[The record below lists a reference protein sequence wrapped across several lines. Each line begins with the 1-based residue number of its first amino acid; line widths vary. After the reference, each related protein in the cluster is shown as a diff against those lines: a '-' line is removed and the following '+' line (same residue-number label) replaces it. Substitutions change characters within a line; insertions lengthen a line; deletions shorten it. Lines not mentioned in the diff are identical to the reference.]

1 MTMQTIHAEYAEHFQ
16 NTTGCDPMT
25 FEDWIA
31 IDANDRPGVAKV
43 TVRGRNGYDY
53 DATPVKGELFIVGKF
68 IVEVIDGKCERT
80 ICKATKANVAKYSK

>member
-1 MTMQTIHAEYAEHFQ
+1 MPIQYLH
-16 NTTGCDPMT
+16 
-25 FEDWIA
+25 
-31 IDANDRPGVAKV
+31 ANDDRTQTTTSKVRTMTKV

-53 DATPVKGELFIVGKF
+53 DATPVKGELYIVGKF